1 MRFLTSGLLAG
12 CTAMALCA
20 ASPIAN
26 AVTYS
31 YTGNTFT
38 SVSAPY
44 TTSDSV
50 SGTITLATPL
60 AANLTS
66 FTTVLPT
73 SFSFTSAGETIS
85 NSTPGSGSQFFF
97 KTDAAGDI
105 TYWGATVYV
114 GSVSQFSI
122 STINAPTTYGV
133 YDSIQ
138 HGGGTEQGLVS
149 KSPGT
154 WSVMASVPEPEAYA
168 LTLAGLI
175 LVGSATA
182 RRKFSKSTR

>member
-1 MRFLTSGLLAG
+1 MRYLTSGLLAI
-12 CTAMALCA
+12 CA
-20 ASPIAN
+20 AFALSTASPAAN

-31 YTGNTFT
+31 YTGNLFT

-50 SGTITLATPL
+50 TGSITLDTPL

-73 SFSFTSAGETIS
+73 SFSFTAAGETIS
-85 NSTPGSGSQFFF
+85 NTTPGSGSQFFF
-97 KTDAAGDI
+97 KTDAAGNI
-105 TYWGATVYV
+105 TFWGATVFV

-133 YDSIQ
+133 FDSIQ

-154 WSVMASVPEPEAYA
+154 WSVAASVPEPQACA
-168 LTLAGLI
+168 LLFAGVI
-175 LVGSATA
+175 FVGAATA
-182 RRKFSKSTR
+182 RRKASRPVR

>member
-1 MRFLTSGLLAG
+1 MKYLSSSLLAS
-12 CTAMALCA
+12 CA
-20 ASPIAN
+20 ALAFSAISSAAN

-31 YTGNTFT
+31 YTGNTFN

-50 SGTITLATPL
+50 TGSITLATPL

-66 FTTVLPT
+66 YTTVVPT

-85 NSTPGSGSQFFF
+85 NTTPGSGSQFFF
-97 KTDAAGDI
+97 KTDSAGDI
-105 TYWGATVYV
+105 TFWGATVFV

-122 STINAPTTYGV
+122 STINAPTTFGV
-133 YDSIQ
+133 FDSIQ

-154 WSVMASVPEPEAYA
+154 WSVASVPEPEAYA
-168 LTLAGLI
+168 MCLAGMT
-175 LVGSATA
+175 LVGAAVA
-182 RRKFSKSTR
+182 RRKASISGD